1 MSGSTGPTLLAL
13 VCSGSLIGGRGL
25 VGGAIPRGGC
35 SGGRRVRERE
45 RVLSAI
51 AYGGKELQCLRR
63 WAFAGL
69 SLDGTCGIRS
79 IHGEK
84 IIFYDSGI

>member
-1 MSGSTGPTLLAL
+1 MLLAL
-13 VCSGSLIGGRGL
+13 ACGGGLIGGRGL

-51 AYGGKELQCLRR
+51 AYGGKE
-63 WAFAGL
+63 
-69 SLDGTCGIRS
+69 
-79 IHGEK
+79 
-84 IIFYDSGI
+84 